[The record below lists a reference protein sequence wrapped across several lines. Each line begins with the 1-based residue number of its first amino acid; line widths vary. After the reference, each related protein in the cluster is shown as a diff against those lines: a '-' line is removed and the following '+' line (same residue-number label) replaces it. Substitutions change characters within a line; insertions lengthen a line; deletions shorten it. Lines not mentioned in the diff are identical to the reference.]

1 MPTVIRASLNDS
13 AIKDDLYHFACS
25 TRIDKIYKNIKNKCM
40 CVMSFFRNAD
50 DRKLKY
56 L

>member
-13 AIKDDLYHFACS
+13 AIKDDLYHFAFS
-25 TRIDKIYKNIKNKCM
+25 TRIDKISQKNKNKCM
-40 CVMSFFRNAD
+40 CVMSFFKNAD
-50 DRKLKY
+50 EGKLIY